1 MSKWFSKRAWKPA
14 LTATLAAVMLFG
26 RRQGRRRIAIGPE
39 WGGNQELTQV
49 KVKSHMGVG
58 TIPGADNPHVQYVA
72 ERTGVEYQLVTTRRA
87 RSRLNISI

>member
-1 MSKWFSKRAWKPA
+1 
-14 LTATLAAVMLFG
+14 MLFG
-26 RRQGRRRIAIGPE
+26 RGGKGDGESQSGQRE
-39 WGGNQELTQV
+39 GNQELTQV